1 LWAHVP
7 AIDVPNEGEA
17 EHYVNSSVFKAHVLE
32 IVISV
37 AAIGLGLLM
46 WSAMNASSLNLPVG
60 AGLLVGGAII
70 IVLTIKSILRYMRID
85 RHRRRETL

>member
-1 LWAHVP
+1 M
-7 AIDVPNEGEA
+7 
-17 EHYVNSSVFKAHVLE
+17 NSSVFKAHVLE

-85 RHRRRETL
+85 RHRRGETLWPNLLDDELDAAVLI